1 MNSVYSSGAVPA
13 VTLRQWTTVATS
25 AVLHSA
31 LVLVIVYAGRV
42 AGVLPEMPPGSL
54 TFVRVVLPDPPRLTR
69 LPVRLPPAVKQAV
82 TREPPIPVPSVE
94 KPPAPER
101 VVARLE
107 PPRPAPEP
115 RPESPAPPDRLTPA
129 PVVQVGGF
137 ASASSAPAVPLP
149 RPIEQAG
156 FDTEARASGPKIASA
171 AIGAFEQ
178 SAAVGRQRPGNG
190 RPDSVAD
197 AGFGT
202 GMAAGPA
209 GRGDGGRVVAA
220 GLDAG
225 TGGGGGP
232 RAPQAVKATDFD
244 ARAAQPSAPKVSREA
259 HAEVPVEIL
268 LKPTPEYTDE
278 ARALKIEGEVALE
291 VEFAATGEIR
301 VLKVVRSL
309 GHGLDEC
316 AARAVQGMRF
326 RPARRAGQ
334 PIDVRTTVNIVFRLA

>member
-13 VTLRQWTTVATS
+13 VTPRQWTTVATS
-25 AVLHSA
+25 AVLHAA

-42 AGVLPEMPPGSL
+42 AGVLPETTPRSL

-69 LPVRLPPAVKQAV
+69 LPVRLPPAVKEAV
-82 TREPPIPVPSVE
+82 AREPPIPVPAVE

-115 RPESPAPPDRLTPA
+115 RPESPAPPDRPTPA

-137 ASASSAPAVPLP
+137 ASARSAQAVPLP

-156 FDTEARASGPKIASA
+156 FDTEARTSGPKIASA
-171 AIGAFEQ
+171 AIGVFDQ
-178 SAAVGRQRPGNG
+178 SAAAGRQRPGNG

-209 GRGDGGRVVAA
+209 GRGGGGRVVAA

-225 TGGGGGP
+225 TGGGGP

-259 HAEVPVEIL
+259 RAEVPVEIL
-268 LKPTPEYTDE
+268 SKPTPAYTDE

-301 VLKVVRSL
+301 VLKVARSL

-326 RPARRAGQ
+326 RPARRDGQ